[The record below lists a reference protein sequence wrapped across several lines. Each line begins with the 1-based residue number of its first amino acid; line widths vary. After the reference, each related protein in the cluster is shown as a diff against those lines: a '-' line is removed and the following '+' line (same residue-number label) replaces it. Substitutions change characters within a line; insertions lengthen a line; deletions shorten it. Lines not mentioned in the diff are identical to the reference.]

1 VDLVNVS
8 TVGLESSPVADAL
21 AGMRANEARHFKKK
35 YDHVFTVEPAAQSK
49 KDIDWVH
56 RILKEARDIVIASP
70 PLEATTLHV
79 DNLRWTYLFY
89 ESGLSIELDIFLDEN
104 ISWPYRDRM
113 QAIVFSALGEPN
125 RLQIVELLRTSSFP
139 VGEIADTLGIRQPQ
153 VSKHLKVLSEAGI
166 VRVEPRARQ
175 RIYRLQ
181 AEPFDRMARWLDSF
195 ERVWELRLDSLGDYL
210 QSNDTEEG
218 HS

>member
-1 VDLVNVS
+1 
-8 TVGLESSPVADAL
+8 
-21 AGMRANEARHFKKK
+21 
-35 YDHVFTVEPAAQSK
+35 
-49 KDIDWVH
+49 
-56 RILKEARDIVIASP
+56 
-70 PLEATTLHV
+70 
-79 DNLRWTYLFY
+79 
-89 ESGLSIELDIFLDEN
+89 
-104 ISWPYRDRM
+104 M
-113 QAIVFSALGEPN
+113 QATVFSALGEPN
-125 RLQIVELLRTSSFP
+125 RLQIVELLRASSFP

-153 VSKHLKVLSEAGI
+153 VSKHLKVLAESGI

-218 HS
+218 QS